1 MYEPT
6 QLSHI
11 GNGYYLSA
19 GGGVGE
25 LFGGHELIF
34 EPVVGFTKSN
44 GFSSNRLHFL

>member
-1 MYEPT
+1 MCDPT

-11 GNGYYLSA
+11 GNGHYLSA

-25 LFGGHELIF
+25 LFGGHELKL

-44 GFSSNRLHFL
+44 GFSGNRLHFL